1 MTLTQDIRYLG
12 VNDRDI
18 DLFEGQYAV
27 PNGISYN
34 SYVILDEKVAVLDT
48 VDHRKSAEFLAN
60 LERELAGRK
69 VDYLVLNHLEPDHA
83 SSVGVFLEKHPEA
96 QLVGNAKTFQM
107 LPQFFDVD
115 LSNVVKVKEGDVLS
129 LGRHELHFVM
139 APMVH
144 WPEVMMTYDSTD
156 KVLFS
161 ADGFG
166 KFGAL
171 DADEP
176 WEDEAR
182 RYYFNIV
189 GKFGANVQSVL
200 KKAEGLDIA
209 MICPLHGPALT
220 DTIPEVIALYD
231 LWSSYAPET
240 DGVLVAYASLH
251 GNTAAAA
258 NLLADKLEQ
267 AGMEVQR
274 LDLARCDAS
283 LALSEA
289 FRYSKVVL
297 ASASYNGGAVP
308 CMEDFLHHLLIKNY
322 QKRTF
327 GLIENGSWGPSA
339 VRTMKGVLAQ
349 MKEITVV
356 EPTVTLRGSQLNEA
370 ALNDLA
376 KAMEV

>member
-1 MTLTQDIRYLG
+1 MQIARDIFYVG
-12 VNDRDI
+12 VDDHDI
-18 DLFEGQYAV
+18 DLFEGMYEV
-27 PNGISYN
+27 PNGMAYN
-34 SYVILDEKVAVLDT
+34 SYLIVDEKVAVMDSVEKRFGDEWLGKIET
-48 VDHRKSAEFLAN
+48 QLG
-60 LERELAGRK
+60 GRTP
-69 VDYLVLNHLEPDHA
+69 DYLVVQHMEPDHSANIARFMERYPSAQVVA
-83 SSVGVFLEKHPEA
+83 SAGAFRIMAVFFHTAFEDRRMVVG
-96 QLVGNAKTFQM
+96 
-107 LPQFFDVD
+107 
-115 LSNVVKVKEGDVLS
+115 EGDTLS
-129 LGRHELHFVM
+129 LGARELRFIA

-144 WPEVMMTYDSTD
+144 WPEVIFTYCPQE
-156 KVLFS
+156 KVLFT
-161 ADGFG
+161 ADAFG

-209 MICPLHGPALT
+209 MICPLHGPVLT

-308 CMEDFLHHLLIKNY
+308 CME
-322 QKRTF
+322 
-327 GLIENGSWGPSA
+327 
-339 VRTMKGVLAQ
+339 
-349 MKEITVV
+349 
-356 EPTVTLRGSQLNEA
+356 A
-370 ALNDLA
+370 ALAIAITDALLE
-376 KAMEV
+376 KDKVK